1 MAAAL
6 RALIV
11 IPVYNHAATLRA
23 VVEQAMAFGPLL
35 VVDDGST
42 DGGADVLAGMPAEI
56 IRHGRNQGKGA
67 AILTAAKYADEQGY
81 THLITLDADGQHDPA
96 DIPKFLAALA
106 EEPMAIFVGAR
117 DFDTANV
124 PGASRFGRKFS
135 NFWLRVQTGRKLSDT
150 QSGFRAYPVS
160 VLRRLRFSESRYSF
174 EVEALVRAAWAGL
187 PLRDVGITVHYP
199 PAGERVSHFRGFMDN
214 LRISLLN
221 TRLTIRAML
230 PWPHDRLQADGA
242 TEKAV
247 SLRHPLRSMR
257 NLLEGRATPMDI
269 GLAVALGIFLGTLP
283 ILGLHSV
290 AILAAASYLR
300 QSKVV
305 ALAASQL
312 CAPPLV
318 PALAVEA
325 GHFLRHGRLLTDLSV
340 QTLGHQFLD
349 RAWEWVLGS
358 LALAPLLALI
368 LGFAAWITAAS
379 VKLQLQAVRRYVGK

>member
-1 MAAAL
+1 MAESPRHL
-6 RALIV
+6 MV
-11 IPVYNHAATLRA
+11 IPVYNHAATLRTVA
-23 VVEQAMAFGPLL
+23 ERAMAFGPLL

-42 DGGADVLAGMPAEI
+42 DGGADALSGLAVTV
-56 IRHGRNQGKGA
+56 IRHGMNRGKGA
-67 AILTAAKYADEQGY
+67 AILTAAKHAEELGY
-81 THLITLDADGQHDPA
+81 THIVTLDADGQHDPA
-96 DIPKFLAALA
+96 DTPKFLAALA
-106 EEPMAIFVGAR
+106 EEPMSIVVGAR

-135 NFWLRVQTGRKLSDT
+135 NFWLRVQTGQRLSDT

-160 VLRRLRFSESRYSF
+160 VLRSLRFSETRYSF
-174 EVEALVRAAWAGL
+174 EVEVLVRASWAGL
-187 PLRDVGITVHYP
+187 RLRDVNISVHYP
-199 PAGERVSHFRGFMDN
+199 PAEERVSHFQGFADN

-221 TRLTIRAML
+221 TRLTMRAML
-230 PWPHDRLQADGA
+230 PWPHDRLIAGGA

-283 ILGLHSV
+283 IMGLHSV

-325 GHFLRHGRLLTDLSV
+325 GHFLRHGRFLTDLSM

-358 LALAPLLALI
+358 LALAPLLALAM
-368 LGFAAWITAAS
+368 GFTAWITAAS
-379 VKLQLQAVRRYVGK
+379 IRLQIKAVQRYVGK